1 MKATP
6 KHILV
11 FRFSALGDAAMT
23 VPVLRLLLA
32 QHPGLRVTMV
42 SVPFHA
48 PLFENI
54 ERLHFFGADIRKQ
67 YKGLRG
73 LITLAR
79 RLKKDVPFDAVA
91 DLHNVLRT
99 KIIRRFL
106 GPVPIAVIDKGRS
119 EKKELTRPHNKK
131 LHPLKTTFQRYAD
144 VFGQLGVPVEISSQT
159 SGISYQ
165 QSDISSQLSAVRH
178 QVSAISSQ
186 TSDSGHQ
193 QCQIGIAPFAK
204 HAAKMYPLEKMEQ
217 VVRLLQ
223 QDANHRIFL
232 FGSKAE
238 APVLEQWAAGQP
250 NIRVAAGRYTFAEEL
265 QLIAQM
271 DVMLTMDSANM
282 HLASLYGVPVV
293 SIWGGTHP
301 WLGFYGW
308 GQDPENAVQTDLPC
322 RPSSVFGNKLC
333 PVHGEAG
340 CMQEITPEQVYQ
352 KLSKFLHK
360 KNN

>member
-1 MKATP
+1 MKAAP

-32 QHPGLRVTMV
+32 QHPGLQVTMV

-54 ERLHFFGADIRKQ
+54 DRLHFYGADIRKQ

-73 LITLAR
+73 LVTLAR
-79 RLKKDVPFDAVA
+79 RLKTAVPFDAVA
-91 DLHNVLRT
+91 DLHDVLRT
-99 KIIRRFL
+99 KIIRRLL
-106 GPVPIAVIDKGRS
+106 GPVPIAVIDKGRG

-131 LHPLKTTFQRYAD
+131 LRPLKTTFQRYAD
-144 VFGQLGVPVEISSQT
+144 VFAKLGVPVVINDQM
-159 SGISYQ
+159 SGIRHETL
-165 QSDISSQLSAVRH
+165 DISRQRSAILSAKFQIPDAKSR
-178 QVSAISSQ
+178 
-186 TSDSGHQ
+186 
-193 QCQIGIAPFAK
+193 IGIAPFAK

-223 QDANHRIFL
+223 QDAGSMIFL

-238 APVLEQWAAGQP
+238 APLLEQWAAGHP
-250 NIRVAAGRYTFAEEL
+250 NIRVAAGQYAFAEEL

-308 GQDPENAVQTDLPC
+308 GQDPENAVQTDLAC
-322 RPSSVFGNKLC
+322 RPSSVFGNKPC

>member
-1 MKATP
+1 MKAPP

-32 QHPGLRVTMV
+32 QHPGLEITMV

-48 PLFENI
+48 PLFAAI
-54 ERLHFFGADIRKQ
+54 DRLHFYGVDIRKQ
-67 YKGLRG
+67 YKGIGG
-73 LITLAR
+73 LIQLGR
-79 RLKKDVPFDAVA
+79 RLKKDIPFDAVA

-99 KIIRRFL
+99 KIIRLFL
-106 GPVPIAVIDKGRS
+106 GAVPTAVIDKGRK
-119 EKKELTRPHNKK
+119 EKKELTRPYNKK
-131 LHPLKTTFQRYAD
+131 LRPLKTTFQRYAD
-144 VFGQLGVPVEISSQT
+144 VFGKLGAPVSI
-159 SGISYQ
+159 G
-165 QSDISSQLSAVRH
+165 DQLSVISCQSSAVSN
-178 QVSAISSQ
+178 QPSAVSN
-186 TSDSGHQ
+186 Q
-193 QCQIGIAPFAK
+193 QFRIGIAPFAK

-223 QDANHRIFL
+223 HNKAHTLFL

-238 APVLEQWAAGQP
+238 TPVLEQWAAGHQ
-250 NIRVAAGRYTFAEEL
+250 NIRVVAGRYSFAEEL

-293 SIWGGTHP
+293 SVWGGTHP

-308 GQDPENAVQTDLPC
+308 GQDLENAVQTDLPC
-322 RPSSVFGNKLC
+322 RPSSVFGNKPC
-333 PVHGEAG
+333 PVHGAAG
-340 CMQEITPEQVYQ
+340 CMQEITPEQVFQ
-352 KLSKFLHK
+352 KVIKIFT
-360 KNN
+360 